1 MLLLLEASEEGISIA
16 FVAAALQHRQPQS
29 CAHSIST
36 VIFAAIVTIVS
47 ALSSSWSWHYPSSP
61 SCQHHV
67 NIAFVVAALPPHQSH
82 GALVIVASVTCTG
95 FLFSFVDPAA
105 RGLYGDCRRIHYAFE
120 LLGRCRRQS
129 RRKPK

>member
-82 GALVIVASVTCTG
+82 GALVIVASATCTG

-105 RGLYGDCRRIHYAFE
+105 RGLCVDCRRIHFAFE
-120 LLGRCRRQS
+120 LLGRCRSQS
-129 RRKPK
+129 PRKPK